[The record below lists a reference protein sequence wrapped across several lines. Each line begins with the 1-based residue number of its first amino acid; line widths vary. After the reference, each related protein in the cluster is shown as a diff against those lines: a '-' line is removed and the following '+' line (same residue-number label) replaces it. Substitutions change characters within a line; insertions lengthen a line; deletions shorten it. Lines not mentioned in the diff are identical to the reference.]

1 MTSTHLADEIRRSLS
16 GPMWHGSSVNEL
28 LDGVTHEDAIRR
40 PIASA
45 HTIRE
50 LVLHMTVWTDVARRR
65 GQGQAVSPTMAEDWP
80 QPGDLSARGWKED
93 RDRLTQ
99 AHESLARFAEELSE
113 KELEATVAGHD
124 YTLGG
129 MLHGVIE
136 HDCYHGGQIA
146 LLKKLI
152 GEGSR

>member
-1 MTSTHLADEIRRSLS
+1 MTTQLADEIRHSLT

-45 HTIRE
+45 HSIWE

-65 GQGQAVSPTMAEDWP
+65 GQGQKVSPTVAEDWP
-80 QPGDLSARGWKED
+80 QPGDVSARGWKED
-93 RDRLTQ
+93 RERLAQ
-99 AHESLARFAEELSE
+99 AHDALARFAEGLSP
-113 KELEATVAGHD
+113 KDLESTVPGHD
-124 YTLGG
+124 YTLRT

-146 LLKKLI
+146 LLRKLL

>member
-1 MTSTHLADEIRRSLS
+1 MTKLADEIRRSLT

-28 LDGVTHEDAIRR
+28 LEGVTHEDAIRR
-40 PIASA
+40 PVANGHSIW
-45 HTIRE
+45 E
-50 LVLHMTVWTDVARRR
+50 LVLHMTVWSDVARRR
-65 GQGQAVSPTMAEDWP
+65 GQGQLVSPTMAEDWP
-80 QPGDLSARGWKED
+80 QPVDVSARGWKED
-93 RDRLTQ
+93 RDRLAN
-99 AHESLARFAEELSE
+99 AHEALARFADGLSE
-113 KELEATVAGHD
+113 KALEGPVPGHD
-124 YTLGG
+124 YTLRT